1 MKSTI
6 KILLVLFIALAI
18 SFSVYAQQQ
27 VPKQLKTQQKLQKK
41 LVVVKPNYNIIIES
55 ICPCKDRI
63 EAEGGILL
71 YNLIVLLYDSSAA
84 YPHSEPVHVIVK
96 YKIFGVGSSQIETKN
111 IYLTLK
117 KVPKSTGPGMI
128 WKASTKLVTLLLID
142 KAYGLRFY
150 IGEKEWAFNSCPYEV
165 PR

>member
-18 SFSVYAQQQ
+18 SFSAYAQPQIK
-27 VPKQLKTQQKLQKK
+27 KQIQKK
-41 LVVVKPNYNIIIES
+41 LVQVKPNYNIIIES

-71 YNLIVLLYDSSAA
+71 YNLTVLLYDSSTA

-111 IYLTLK
+111 IYLAMK
-117 KVPKSTGPGMI
+117 KVAKSTGPGMI
-128 WKASTKLVTLLLID
+128 WKASTKLVNLLLID
-142 KAYGLRFY
+142 KDYGLRFY
-150 IGEKEWAFNSCPYEV
+150 IGEQEWVFNSCPYEV